1 MKTEKIA
8 FIVFIA
14 GLILKILHLPG
25 SGLILILSLVTL
37 GIIYFPSAFY
47 FFCDK
52 SIKNQNLALSVISGF
67 FFSLIPIGILFK
79 LLKWPGEGKL
89 YLLIGAMALPVI
101 FIVTILLR
109 NKSLENLKVY
119 YKNMLIR
126 TAILAILTVVFF
138 LLPVLIN

>member
-14 GLILKILHLPG
+14 GFLLKILHLPG
-25 SGLILILSLVTL
+25 SGLVLIFSLMTL
-37 GIIYFPSAFY
+37 GIIYFPTCFY

-52 SIKNQNLALSVISGF
+52 SIKNQNLALSIISGL

-89 YLLIGAMALPVI
+89 YLLIGAVTLPVI
-101 FIVTILLR
+101 FIITILLK
-109 NKSLENLKVY
+109 NKSSENLKVY
-119 YKNMLIR
+119 YKNMIMR
-126 TAILAILTVVFF
+126 IVILTVLTVVFYI
-138 LLPVLIN
+138 LPILIN